1 MQEPIRVLHVFGRL
15 SLGGAES
22 RVMDLYRHMDRE
34 KLQFDFLVHS
44 AGEEYFDKE
53 IKELGGRIYRVPRFK
68 FYNWLEYR
76 KALKSFFFE
85 HSEFRAVHG
94 HMTSTASI
102 YLPIAKKAGIP
113 ITIAHARSAGVDA
126 GIKGI
131 LIRWLRRSLNNKA
144 DYCLACSKEAGEA
157 VFGKKCMC
165 RGRVEV
171 IPNAIAAPQYVY
183 SPEIRRCMRQELQV
197 EDKLVI
203 GHVGSFRPPKN
214 HVFLLKIFGEIRR
227 RREDAVLLLLGEGG
241 LQEKIKEL
249 AESEGLKESVF
260 FLGNRS
266 PVSDYYQAMD
276 FLVFPSIFEG
286 LPGAIIE
293 AQTSGLRCLI
303 SDVISEEVKI
313 TDLVNSYSLEHS
325 AAEWAEYVLAN
336 CEYERQSRLE
346 EVSAAGFDIDTQ
358 VKKYEKVY
366 KVC

>member
-1 MQEPIRVLHVFGRL
+1 MQEPIRVLHVFGGL

-22 RVMDLYRHMDRE
+22 RVMDLYRHIDRE

-44 AGEEYFDKE
+44 AGEDYFDKE
-53 IKELGGRIYRVPRFK
+53 LKELGGRIYRVPRFK

-76 KALKSFFFE
+76 KALKSFFSE

-102 YLPIAKKAGIP
+102 YLPIAKKTGIP
-113 ITIAHARSAGVDA
+113 ITIAHARSAGVPA
-126 GIKGI
+126 GIKGV
-131 LIRWLRRSLNNKA
+131 LTKWLRRSLKNKT

-157 VFGKKCMC
+157 VFGKECM
-165 RGRVEV
+165 RQGMVEV

-183 SPEIRRCMRQELQV
+183 NPEMRRCMRQELQM
-197 EDKLVI
+197 EDKLII
-203 GHVGSFRPPKN
+203 GHVGSFRTPKN

-227 RREDAVLLLLGEGG
+227 RREDAVLLLLGEGE

-249 AESEGLKESVF
+249 AEREGLKESVL

-286 LPGAIIE
+286 LPGTVIE
-293 AQTSGLRCLI
+293 AQTAGLRCLI
-303 SDVISEEVKI
+303 SDAISGEVKI
-313 TDLVNSYSLEHS
+313 TDLVKAYSLEDS

-346 EVSAAGFDIDTQ
+346 EVSAAGFDISEQ
-358 VKKYEKVY
+358 IKRYERIY
-366 KVC
+366 GIQ